1 MQKKNLSDLQK
12 RCLENKE
19 FFAMNTYLTF
29 QADGAQADT
38 ALEEAKK
45 RVLELEQKW
54 SVTDK
59 SSEIYEI
66 NHSNGKEVIL
76 SEETKKVMEFIL
88 KMEEKTDG
96 N

>member
-1 MQKKNLSDLQK
+1 
-12 RCLENKE
+12 
-19 FFAMNTYLTF
+19 MNTYLTF